1 MKLNNCLSRNLEEVV
16 VKDGD
21 VITIQDWRG
30 DPPFEIRR
38 AVSVN
43 LSLLVNGQEVLRGN
57 PLVIRVMEE
66 VKPSATREW
75 PENVTV
81 AAKKLIDA
89 WADGQSTAEALKKL
103 MWEAKVGECKKFGQL
118 ISFSGQSVKRWLDG
132 STRMSQAAI
141 DRIRIVFGT

>member
-1 MKLNNCLSRNLEEVV
+1 MKLNNCLSGNLEEVT

-21 VITIQDWRG
+21 VITVKDWRG

-38 AVSVN
+38 VANVN

-57 PLVIRVMEE
+57 PLVIRVMEK
-66 VKPSATREW
+66 VKPSVTREW
-75 PENVTV
+75 HENVTI
-81 AAKKLIDA
+81 AAKELIDA
-89 WADGQSTAEALKKL
+89 WADGQNTAQTLKKL

-118 ISFSGQSVKRWLDG
+118 ISFSGLSVKRWLDG

-141 DRIRIVFGT
+141 DQVRIVFGA